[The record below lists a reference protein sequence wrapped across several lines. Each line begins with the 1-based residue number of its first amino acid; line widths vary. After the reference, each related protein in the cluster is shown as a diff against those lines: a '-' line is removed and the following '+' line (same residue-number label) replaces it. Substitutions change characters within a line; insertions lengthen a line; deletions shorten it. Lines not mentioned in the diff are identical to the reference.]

1 MRLPDW
7 VVGRITEPVWDL
19 YEGSVRLRTFR
30 QLARSQ
36 FDAPEALASR
46 RQQRLGALVRH
57 AADQSPFHARRLRA
71 AGIDPSGV
79 RDIADLRELPLL
91 TKADIRGEI
100 GDILARNHRRE
111 ELVPAKT
118 GGSTGTALHVYC
130 DRRGVELRSGAALLA
145 DTWSG
150 WRLGQPMGAVWGNP
164 PEPRSLRNR
173 LRRACKDRILYL
185 DTMRLDEAAVR
196 GFVADWRRLRPGLL
210 YGHAHSLYL
219 LAGMLEE
226 MGKEMGEPLRP
237 QGIVAT
243 SMMLLQPER
252 EVIERVFARPVTN
265 RYGCEEVS
273 LIACECE
280 RHAGL
285 HLNAEHAAVELL
297 RDDGSPCSPGEDGRI
312 VVTEF
317 VNLGMPMLRYEVGDR
332 GVLHDRPCACGR
344 PYPLLRSVTG
354 RTADFLVA
362 ADGSRVA
369 GISLIE
375 NTLTRYPGI
384 AQLQV
389 VQETVGRVELN
400 VVRAEGWN
408 EEVAAALTRVFSDS
422 LGGAEV
428 VLQFVATIPRE
439 ANGKYRFSICRV
451 PGVRSGA

>member
-7 VVGRITEPVWDL
+7 VVGRLAEPVWDL
-19 YEGSVRLRTFR
+19 YEGSVRLRTYR
-30 QLARSQ
+30 RLARDQ
-36 FDAPEALASR
+36 FDAPEALER
-46 RQQRLGALVRH
+46 RRRERLGELVRH
-57 AADQSPFHARRLRA
+57 AAAPSPFHARRLRD
-71 AGIDPSGV
+71 AGIDPRGV
-79 RDIADLRELPLL
+79 RDIADLRGLPLL
-91 TKADIRGEI
+91 TKADIRGDLD
-100 GDILARNHRRE
+100 DILAADHRRE
-111 ELVPAKT
+111 DLVPAKT

-130 DRRGVELRSGAALLA
+130 DRRGVERRNGAALLA

-164 PEPRSLRNR
+164 PAPRTLRNR
-173 LRRACKDRILYL
+173 LRLACKDRIVYL
-185 DTMRLDEAAVR
+185 DTMRLDEASVR
-196 GFVADWRRLRPGLL
+196 EFAAGWRRLRPGLL

-226 MGKEMGEPLRP
+226 MGERLRP
-237 QGIVAT
+237 DGIVAT

-332 GVLHDRPCACGR
+332 GVLHDRPCPCGR
-344 PYPLLRSVTG
+344 PSPLLRTVTG

-384 AQLQV
+384 GQLQV
-389 VQETVGRVELN
+389 VQEVVGRVELY
-400 VVRAEGWN
+400 VVRATGWD
-408 EEVAAALTRVFSDS
+408 EAVAAALTGVFRDS

-428 VLQFVATIPRE
+428 ALRFVDTIPRE
-439 ANGKYRFSICRV
+439 PNGKYRFSICRV

>member
-7 VVGRITEPVWDL
+7 VVGRLAEPVWDL
-19 YEGSVRLRTFR
+19 YEGSVRLRTYR
-30 QLARSQ
+30 RLARDQ
-36 FDAPEALASR
+36 FDAPEALER
-46 RQQRLGALVRH
+46 RRRERLGELVRH
-57 AADQSPFHARRLRA
+57 AAAHSPFHARRLRD
-71 AGIDPSGV
+71 AGIDPRGV
-79 RDIADLRELPLL
+79 RDIADLRGLPLL
-91 TKADIRGEI
+91 TKADIRGGI
-100 GDILARNHRRE
+100 DDILAADHRRE
-111 ELVPAKT
+111 DLVPAKT

-130 DRRGVELRSGAALLA
+130 DRRGVERRNGAALLA

-164 PEPRSLRNR
+164 PEPRTLRNR
-173 LRRACKDRILYL
+173 LRRACKDRIVYL
-185 DTMRLDEAAVR
+185 DTMRLDEASVR
-196 GFVADWRRLRPGLL
+196 EFVAGWRRLRPGLL

-226 MGKEMGEPLRP
+226 MGERLRP
-237 QGIVAT
+237 DGIVAT

-252 EVIERVFARPVTN
+252 EVIERAFARQVTN

-280 RHAGL
+280 RHEGL

-297 RDDGSPCSPGEDGRI
+297 RDDGSPCAPGEDGRI
-312 VVTEF
+312 VITEF
-317 VNLGMPMLRYEVGDR
+317 VNLGMPMLRYEVGDH
-332 GVLHDRPCACGR
+332 GVLHDRPCPCGR
-344 PYPLLRSVTG
+344 PSPLLRTVTG

-389 VQETVGRVELN
+389 VQEVVGRVELN
-400 VVRAEGWN
+400 VVRAAGWD
-408 EEVAAALTRVFSDS
+408 EAVAAALTGVFRDS
-422 LGGAEV
+422 LGGAV
-428 VLQFVATIPRE
+428 VALRFVDTIPRE
-439 ANGKYRFSICRV
+439 PNGKYRFSICRV

>member
-1 MRLPDW
+1 VRLPDW
-7 VVGRITEPVWDL
+7 VVGRLAEPAWDF
-19 YEGSVRLRTFR
+19 YEGSVRLRTYR
-30 QLARSQ
+30 QLARAQ
-36 FDAPEALASR
+36 FDPPEALAQR
-46 RQQRLGALVRH
+46 RRERLGALVRH
-57 AADQSPFHARRLRA
+57 AAAHSPFHARRLQE
-71 AGIDPSGV
+71 AGIDPRGV
-79 RDIADLRELPLL
+79 RDIADLAALPLL
-91 TKADIRGEI
+91 TKADIRAELDG
-100 GDILARNHRRE
+100 ILAADHRRE
-111 ELVPAKT
+111 DLVPAKT

-130 DRRGVELRSGAALLA
+130 DRRGVERRSGAALLA

-164 PEPRSLRNR
+164 PAPRTLRNR
-173 LRRACKDRILYL
+173 LRLACKDRIVYL

-196 GFVADWRRLRPGLL
+196 AFVAGWRRLRPGLL

-226 MGKEMGEPLRP
+226 MGEVLRP
-237 QGIVAT
+237 DGIVAT

-332 GVLHDRPCACGR
+332 GVLHDRPCPCGR
-344 PYPLLRSVTG
+344 PSPLLRSVTG

-389 VQETVGRVELN
+389 VQEVVGRVELN
-400 VVRAEGWN
+400 VVRAAGWD
-408 EEVAAALTRVFSDS
+408 ESVAAALAGVFRDS

-428 VLQFVATIPRE
+428 ALRFVETIPRE